1 MVYYR
6 YLLQNYGLYFDYRYN
21 TCISGS
27 NRRSIKTWNIKDGKC
42 LNTLTDGH
50 SNVVFQVLILSNDL
64 ITTIGQLIKQLRYV
78 LSWPFILFFICI
90 FHGFK

>member
-27 NRRSIKTWNIKDGKC
+27 NGRSIKTWNIKDGKC

-64 ITTIGQLIKQLRYV
+64 ITTIGSADKTIK
-78 LSWPFILFFICI
+78 ICI
-90 FHGFK
+90 ILAFYFIFYLYFSWI